1 LSMKLE
7 LVDTVWEM
15 VEPFVTASEV
25 TTSITVVTV
34 TLREAGHQGRAET
47 LGADYLGETSASI
60 KTGIEVVRE
69 QLEAGLTRDQL
80 QRVLPP
86 GGARNGLD
94 CALWDLEAKRSGRRV
109 WELLGMDM
117 QPVHTVFTL
126 AMADADAMAAK
137 ALACQNMPHLKLKLS
152 GENTADKISAIRK
165 ARPDARIM
173 IDANGS
179 WSPSLLDSLG
189 DVLAA
194 NKIELLEQPLPMGHD
209 EPLRGLKYPVAL
221 CADESCQSSADLERV
236 ADLYDAI
243 NIKLDKCGGLTDALK
258 ILAWCKNHGKQ
269 VMVGNMLGSSLAM
282 APAMIIAQQ
291 AAFVDLDGPLWQTR
305 DSPPAICYAGSL
317 MQLPERN
324 LWG

>member
-1 LSMKLE
+1 MQLE
-7 LVDTVWEM
+7 IIETDWEM

-25 TTSITVVTV
+25 TTSIKVVTV
-34 TLREAGHQGRAET
+34 HLEADGARGRAET
-47 LGADYLGETSASI
+47 LGVDYLGENAQTITTDIEAVRRHI
-60 KTGIEVVRE
+60 EGGISLADLQ
-69 QLEAGLTRDQL
+69 QL
-80 QRVLPP
+80 LPP

-94 CALWDLEAKRSGRRV
+94 CALWDLESKRSGRRA
-109 WELLGMDM
+109 WEILGMAM

-126 AMADADAMAAK
+126 ALGEAAAMAAK
-137 ALACQNMPHLKLKLS
+137 ARECRAMPHLKLKLNS
-152 GENTADKISAIRK
+152 EDTGDKIVEIRK

-179 WSPSLLDSLG
+179 WTPALLDTLA

-194 NKIELLEQPLPMGHD
+194 NKIELLEQPLPMGED
-209 EPLRGLKYPVAL
+209 SPLRGLRYPVPL

-236 ADLYDAI
+236 ADCYDAI
-243 NIKLDKCGGLTDALK
+243 NIKLDKCGGLSDGLK
-258 ILAWCKNHGKQ
+258 ILAWCKAHNKQ

-291 AAFVDLDGPLWQTR
+291 ASLVDLDGPLWQVG
-305 DSPPAICYAGSL
+305 DVQPPLRFQDSL
-317 MQLPERN
+317 MQPPERE

>member
-1 LSMKLE
+1 MRLKIF
-7 LVDTVWEM
+7 DTDWEM

-25 TTSITVVTV
+25 TTAIKVVTV
-34 TLREAGHQGRAET
+34 HLECDGLMGRAET
-47 LGADYLGETSASI
+47 LGVDYLGENAHSI
-60 KTGIEVVRE
+60 TAQIESVRRQIEDGISLDE
-69 QLEAGLTRDQL
+69 L
-80 QRVLPP
+80 QELLPP

-94 CALWDLEAKRSGRRV
+94 CALWDLEAKRAGRRV
-109 WELLGMDM
+109 WEMLNMDM

-126 AMADADAMAAK
+126 ALGEAQAMASK
-137 ALACQNMPHLKLKLS
+137 ARDCRNMPHLKLKLNS
-152 GENTADKISAIRK
+152 DDTGDKIVEIRK

-179 WSPSLLDSLG
+179 WSPRLLDKLG
-189 DVLAA
+189 DLLAA
-194 NKIELLEQPLPMGHD
+194 NRIELLEQPLPMGHD
-209 EPLRGLKYPVAL
+209 EALVGLKYPIPL

-236 ADLYDAI
+236 ADLYSAI

-291 AAFVDLDGPLWQTR
+291 AALVDLDGPLWQIGDAQPGLR
-305 DSPPAICYAGSL
+305 FEGAL
-317 MQLPERN
+317 MHIPERD

>member
-1 LSMKLE
+1 MKLTIF
-7 LVDTVWEM
+7 DTDWEM
-15 VEPFVTASEV
+15 VEPFITASEV
-25 TTSITVVTV
+25 TTAIKVVTV
-34 TLREAGHQGRAET
+34 HLESDGLLGRAET
-47 LGADYLGETSASI
+47 LGVDYLGENAHTITDDIEAVRRKI
-60 KTGIEVVRE
+60 EGGISLE
-69 QLEAGLTRDQL
+69 QLQEL
-80 QRVLPP
+80 LPP

-94 CALWDLEAKRSGRRV
+94 CALWDLQAKRAGRRV
-109 WELLGMDM
+109 WEMLNMDM
-117 QPVHTVFTL
+117 KPVHTVFTL
-126 AMADADAMAAK
+126 ALGTAESMASK
-137 ALACQNMPHLKLKLS
+137 ARDCREMPHLKLKLNS
-152 GENTADKISAIRK
+152 DDTGDKIVEIRK

-179 WSPSLLDSLG
+179 WTPALLDTLA

-194 NKIELLEQPLPMGHD
+194 NKIELLEQPLPLGED
-209 EPLRGLKYPVAL
+209 APLRGLRYPVPL

-236 ADLYDAI
+236 ADCYDAI

-291 AAFVDLDGPLWQTR
+291 AALVDLDGPLWQIGDAQPGLR
-305 DSPPAICYAGSL
+305 FEGAL
-317 MQLPERN
+317 MHVPERN

>member
-1 LSMKLE
+1 MSMQLE
-7 LVDTVWEM
+7 LVDTEWQM

-25 TTSITVVTV
+25 TTCITVVTV
-34 TLREAGHQGRAET
+34 TLEQAGRRGRAET
-47 LGADYLGETSASI
+47 LGADYLGETAATIKSA
-60 KTGIEVVRE
+60 IEVVRKQIE
-69 QLEAGLTRDQL
+69 TGLTRDQL
-80 QRVLPP
+80 QELLPP

-94 CALWDLEAKRSGRRV
+94 CALWDLEAKRSGHRV
-109 WELLGMDM
+109 WDLLGMGM

-126 AMADADAMAAK
+126 ALGDVDTMAAK
-137 ALACQNMPHLKLKLS
+137 ARACKNMPHLKLKLN
-152 GENTADKISAIRK
+152 GVDVADKVSAIRK
-165 ARPDARIM
+165 ARPNARIM

-179 WSPSLLDSLG
+179 WSPRLLEALG
-189 DVLAA
+189 DVLAS
-194 NKIELLEQPLPMGHD
+194 NKIELLEQPLAMGND
-209 EPLRGLKYPVAL
+209 EPLRGLKYPVPL
-221 CADESCQSSADLERV
+221 CADESSQSSADLERI
-236 ADLYDAI
+236 ADCYDAI

-305 DSPPAICYAGSL
+305 DSQPAIRYAGSL
-317 MQLPERN
+317 MQLPERE

>member
-1 LSMKLE
+1 MRLE
-7 LVDTVWEM
+7 VFDTDWEM

-25 TTSITVVTV
+25 TTAIKVVTV
-34 TLREAGHQGRAET
+34 QLEKDGMRGRAET
-47 LGADYLGETSASI
+47 LGVDYLGENAQSI
-60 KTGIEVVRE
+60 TAQIEAVRSEIEGGISLDE
-69 QLEAGLTRDQL
+69 L
-80 QRVLPP
+80 QELLPP

-109 WELLGMDM
+109 WEILGMTM

-126 AMADADAMAAK
+126 ALGEAEAMAAK
-137 ALACQNMPHLKLKLS
+137 ARECRAMPHLKLKLNS
-152 GENTADKISAIRK
+152 EDTGDKIIEIRK

-179 WSPSLLDSLG
+179 WSPALLDRLA

-194 NKIELLEQPLPMGHD
+194 NRIELLEQPLPMGED
-209 EPLRGLKYPVAL
+209 APLRGLRYPVPL
-221 CADESCQSSADLERV
+221 CADESCQSSADLERM
-236 ADLYDAI
+236 ADCYSAI
-243 NIKLDKCGGLTDALK
+243 NIKLDKCGGLSDALG
-258 ILAWCKNHGKQ
+258 ILAWCKQHGKQ

-291 AAFVDLDGPLWQTR
+291 ASLVDLDGPLWQVG
-305 DSPPAICYAGSL
+305 DVEPALRFQGSL
-317 MQLPERN
+317 MQPPAQE